1 MSALQNCAIR
11 YNNNEKTIT
20 ITVPAGID
28 SENRL
33 RVAEK
38 GAAGTNGGPNGDLY
52 VEIIV
57 SKHKYF
63 ERQNNDVYVNVPISY
78 VDAALGGKID
88 VPTIH
93 GDVSVEVPSGIQ
105 NAQQLRIKGKGIKDL
120 RSNSIGD
127 EYIILAIKVPT
138 KLSKDEKELYKKL
151 KGIEEKQG
159 DSIFAKF
166 KKAFK
171 LK

>member
-1 MSALQNCAIR
+1 MQQKRNSRKSQFL
-11 YNNNEKTIT
+11 
-20 ITVPAGID
+20 
-28 SENRL
+28 
-33 RVAEK
+33 
-38 GAAGTNGGPNGDLY
+38 
-52 VEIIV
+52 EIIV
-57 SKHKYF
+57 SKHKF
-63 ERQNNDVYVNVPISY
+63 FQRQNNDVYVNVPVSY
-78 VDAALGGKID
+78 VDAALGCKID

-127 EYIILAIKVPT
+127 EYIVLDVKVPT
-138 KLSKDEKELYKKL
+138 KLSKEEKELYKKL

-159 DSIFAKF
+159 DTIFTKF